1 MSIDDESLFDD
12 FGNYIGPEAP
22 AEPSLPQTQG
32 HPIGEGGQGEEDGEG
47 RDILDSPT
55 AAEAS
60 EAAANER
67 YRQQIVLHEEKKYY
81 LTAQELYGP
90 KVETLV
96 QDEDTQPLSE
106 PIIAPLKTKHFQI
119 ESSLEEAQ
127 PAYDLSYL
135 ASLLAAPERVRNV
148 SVVGSLHTGKS
159 SLIDVLLCAS
169 HRGITMPESGMACIM
184 NSLDLERSREI
195 SLHSKPV
202 TLLLP
207 TGEGAHM
214 VLNLLDTPG
223 HADFADEQIAALRLS
238 DGVILVVDV
247 LEGGISAQS
256 EATIRRCLLAG
267 LPMILVLNKMERLFL
282 ELKLPPADAYLKIRH
297 VIQEMNTFIRGVVG
311 DTGKDAPWFSPESGN
326 VLFAS
331 TMSGWIFSLHSFATL
346 YLQRQG
352 LNGQPADEASARSSP
367 HGPSASSINSLA
379 CRLWGE
385 VYYER
390 ETGKF
395 WRRPRE
401 GGRASKRTFV
411 AFVLEPLYKFYGAI
425 LTEERA
431 TLQNTLRTTLGVSLR
446 LSECS
451 LNTRTVLRKAFAA
464 WFGRSS
470 VRSLVTA
477 IRQQLPDPREASFGH
492 LLRYG
497 TSAPGPAAAI
507 RSCDAHGPLVAFTC
521 KAYPMGEG
529 TRLAVLARIF
539 SGTLCVGQK
548 VRLVEMEGIAGG
560 GLASVSGATGGG
572 SGNAADSAMATI
584 GGLALA
590 GPRYRVPITSAP
602 AGSLVLVTLFDTDGR
617 DHVAFQKAATI
628 LPASRAMEEAGDT
641 FVFAPL
647 ALEDALMKVAIEPAI
662 PGDLPKMLQGI
673 KFLLRTYP
681 QLDLRIEDSGE
692 HALMGPGEL
701 YLDCALHDLRHLY
714 TDSLEVRV
722 ADPVARLAETVAEGS
737 YLKCHA
743 RTPNGQNRLAF
754 IAEPLE
760 RSVIAALEQGRLP
773 DPRAGPESCRELAR
787 LLQTEHG
794 WDKLAARSVWAF
806 SDDARR
812 YPSVLLNDTLPGET
826 DGMSLEAIKELVIQ
840 GFHWACREG
849 PLVEEP
855 VRGVRFR
862 LVEAQLASADPVN
875 CPPGQ
880 VIPTVRRACHA
891 ALLTASP
898 RLMEPVLRVQVQTI
912 GDFVEA
918 VYGVLAQRRGHVTQD
933 TPRAGTPLYL
943 LNALVPL
950 MDSFGLE
957 TDLRIHAQGMASIQC
972 AHDTWQMVSGD
983 PLDSSIK
990 LLPLEPAGAPHL
1002 ARDYLVKTRRRKGL
1016 GEEVRVAKFFDE
1028 EMLADLAKEE
1038 ALSGI
1043 RGLQI

>member
-22 AEPSLPQTQG
+22 AEPSLPPHQG
-32 HPIGEGGQGEEDGEG
+32 HNDGEGGEEDPFDG
-47 RDILDSPT
+47 PT
-55 AAEAS
+55 AAETS
-60 EAAANER
+60 EAAATER

-90 KVETLV
+90 EVETLV
-96 QDEDTQPLSE
+96 QDEDAQPLSE
-106 PIIAPLKTKHFQI
+106 PIIAPLKSRHFQV
-119 ESSLEEAQ
+119 ESSLEEAH
-127 PAYDLSYL
+127 PTYDPSYL
-135 ASLLAAPERVRNV
+135 ASLLTAPERVRNV
-148 SVVGSLHTGKS
+148 SVVGPLHAGKS

-169 HRGITMPESGMACIM
+169 HRGITMPESGMARIM
-184 NSLDLERSREI
+184 DSLDLERSREI

-207 TGEGAHM
+207 TVEGAHI

-238 DGVILVVDV
+238 DGVILVIDV
-247 LEGGISAQS
+247 LEGGIGAQS
-256 EATIRRCLLAG
+256 EAAIRRCLLAG
-267 LPMILVLNKMERLFL
+267 LPMVLVLNKMERLFL
-282 ELKLPPADAYLKIRH
+282 ELKLPPTDAYLKIRH
-297 VIQEMNTFIRGVVG
+297 VIQEINTFIRGIIG
-311 DTGKDAPWFSPESGN
+311 DASKDDSWFSPEKGN

-331 TMSGWIFSLHSFATL
+331 TISGWILSLHSFAAL
-346 YLQRQG
+346 YLQRQSLTEQQTG
-352 LNGQPADEASARSSP
+352 GKSMRTSRHS
-367 HGPSASSINSLA
+367 PSASSIDSLA

-385 VYYER
+385 IYYER

-395 WRRPRE
+395 WRRSRE
-401 GGRASKRTFV
+401 GGRATKRTFV
-411 AFVLEPLYKFYGAI
+411 AFILEPLYKFYGAI
-425 LTEERA
+425 LTEERE

-464 WFGRSS
+464 WLGRSS

-492 LLRYG
+492 LIRYG
-497 TSAPGPAAAI
+497 KGSQGLTAAI
-507 RSCDAHGPLVAFTC
+507 RSCDANGPLVAFTC
-521 KAYPMGEG
+521 KAYPTGDG
-529 TRLAVLARIF
+529 TRLVLLARIF
-539 SGTLCVGQK
+539 SGTLHVGQK
-548 VRLVEMEGIAGG
+548 VHLLETEEIGNGERLINVPSTMSNGDRTTAK
-560 GLASVSGATGGG
+560 STVV
-572 SGNAADSAMATI
+572 TI

-590 GPRYRVPITSAP
+590 GPRYRIPITSAP
-602 AGSLVLVTLFDTDGR
+602 AGSLVVITSLETGDSG
-617 DHVAFQKAATI
+617 AEGPQKAATI
-628 LPASRAMEEAGDT
+628 LSADRKMMGESSDSFT
-641 FVFAPL
+641 FAPL
-647 ALEDALMKVAIEPAI
+647 TLGDALMKVAIEPAI

-673 KFLLRTYP
+673 SFLLKTYP
-681 QLDLRIEDSGE
+681 QLGLRIEDSGE

-722 ADPVARLAETVAEGS
+722 ADPVARLSETVAEGS

-743 RTPNGQNRLAF
+743 RTPNGRNRLAF

-760 RSVIAALEQGRLP
+760 RSVIAALEEGRLP
-773 DPRAGPESCRELAR
+773 DPRGSPESCRELAR
-787 LLQTEHG
+787 ILQTEHG

-806 SDDARR
+806 SDDSRR
-812 YPSVLLNDTLPGET
+812 YPSLLLNDTLPGET

-840 GFHWACREG
+840 GFQWACREG

-862 LVEAQLASADPVN
+862 LVEAQVASADPVS

-880 VIPTVRRACHA
+880 LIPTVRRACHA

-898 RLMEPVLRVQVQTI
+898 RLMEPVLRVQVQTT
-912 GDFVEA
+912 GEFVEA
-918 VYGVLAQRRGHVTQD
+918 IYGVLAQRRGHVTQD

-957 TDLRIHAQGMASIQC
+957 TDLRIHAQGMTSVQC
-972 AHDTWQMVSGD
+972 AHDSWQVVSGD

-990 LLPLEPAGAPHL
+990 LVPLEPAGAPHL

-1043 RGLQI
+1043 KGLQI